1 MLCEAGRSQSQLLK
15 QAATLLKG
23 HHAHSPFRAA
33 KVTLGFK
40 KSSAGVKVTLL
51 IAEQKNVFVMQHQNH
66 QDVKTEQQVFF
77 HLFCLFCGKQ
87 DKSELI

>member
-23 HHAHSPFRAA
+23 QRAHSPLRTA
-33 KVTLGFK
+33 KVTLGFM

-66 QDVKTEQQVFF
+66 QDVKTEQATQSFF
-77 HLFCLFCGKQ
+77 PPILFVLRKTRE
-87 DKSELI
+87 K

>member
-23 HHAHSPFRAA
+23 QGAHSPFSAA

-40 KSSAGVKVTLL
+40 EK
-51 IAEQKNVFVMQHQNH
+51 
-66 QDVKTEQQVFF
+66 
-77 HLFCLFCGKQ
+77 
-87 DKSELI
+87 